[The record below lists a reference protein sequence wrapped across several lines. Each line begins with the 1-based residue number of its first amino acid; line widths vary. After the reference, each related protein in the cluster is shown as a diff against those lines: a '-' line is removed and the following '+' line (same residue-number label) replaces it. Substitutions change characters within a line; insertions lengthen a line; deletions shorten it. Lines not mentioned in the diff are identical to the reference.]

1 MPKQRIMERIGKI
14 KEAEDFDLR
23 FWSSVSSN
31 VKFSALW
38 KMVLDFYK
46 MKGKNADMP
55 GLRRS
60 VEVIKKI

>member
-1 MPKQRIMERIGKI
+1 MPKPRIMERIGKI
-14 KEAEDFDLR
+14 EEAGDFDFR
-23 FWSSVSSN
+23 FWSTVSSN

-46 MKGKNADMP
+46 MKGRNASLP
-55 GLRRS
+55 RLRRS